1 MLPHGFRLP
10 SVEYLIPLVLGV
22 ALAVYFLLRTKPTV
36 ETSTVVGLLPWVG
49 LGGVLRVAHRIEI
62 LPASVEPLFG
72 TPSVYLTT
80 FVAAVTVWLFALRQP
95 RSDTI
100 LGAVGL
106 SVAVPLLVSIYV
118 YHGTT
123 HLVAPLA
130 GLVVTALLT
139 AAVWLG
145 VARLQP
151 DAAETTG
158 YVGLAVVL
166 GHVLDGVSTAVGID
180 LLGFNEETPLSRVVI
195 GIGYHLTPS
204 FGGTWLFVLLK
215 IAVAVGVVVGFTEY
229 VDERPSEGR
238 LILAVA
244 AALGLGPG
252 VHNIVFFTLSAA

>member
-10 SVEYLIPLVLGV
+10 PVDYLIPLVLGV

-49 LGGVLRVAHRIEI
+49 LGGVLRVGHRVEVF
-62 LPASVEPLFG
+62 PPSVEPLFG
-72 TPSVYLTT
+72 TPAVYLTT
-80 FVAAVTVWLFALRQP
+80 FVAAAAVWLLSLRYD
-95 RSDTI
+95 RSDTV
-100 LGAVGL
+100 LGGVGL
-106 SVAVPLLVSIYV
+106 LVIAPAISSLYLLRDTV
-118 YHGTT
+118 HTA
-123 HLVAPLA
+123 APLA
-130 GLVVTALLT
+130 GVVATAALT
-139 AAVWLG
+139 AGVWLG
-145 VARLQP
+145 ISRLQP

-215 IAVAVGVVVGFTEY
+215 VAVAVGVVVGFTEY

-238 LILAVA
+238 LILAVV

-252 VHNIVFFTLSAA
+252 IHNILFFTVSPA